1 MTAYPSKGMIP
12 ISKQLKGS
20 AALLLASVIWG
31 LAFSAQSTAMNHI
44 QPFTFVFL
52 RSIVTFPLLSAASAV
67 LNRLPGAA
75 REAELPL
82 EIYLRRGVPM
92 GLFLVAATLFQQIG
106 LVYTTPAKSGFV
118 TALYIVM
125 VPILSLLLFK
135 KRPGRFVWLGVALS
149 LAGLVLLCVRDDLSV
164 NVGDLFTLASALMFS
179 GQILLIDR
187 YAGGLSAVKLSAV
200 QFATCAAV
208 AGAIMAFVETP
219 TLSGILAC
227 WPSILYVA
235 VFSSAIGY
243 TLQIVGQ
250 KRTDP
255 TLASLLMCLESVFA
269 ALGGWVLLGQAL
281 SPRELLGCALMLSAS
296 VVAQLP
302 DRRAAA
308 Q

>member
-1 MTAYPSKGMIP
+1 MIP

-31 LAFSAQSTAMNHI
+31 MAFSAQSTAMNYI

-52 RSIVTFPLLSAASAV
+52 RSIITFPLLAAAAAV
-67 LNRLPGAA
+67 LKRRPGAA
-75 REAELPL
+75 QEPPL

-125 VPILSLLLFK
+125 VPILSLILF
-135 KRPGRFVWLGVALS
+135 RRQPGRFVWLGVALS
-149 LAGLVLLCVRDDLSV
+149 LIGLILLCVQSDLTV
-164 NVGDLFTLASALMFS
+164 NVGDLLTLASALMFS

-187 YAGGLSAVKLSAV
+187 CAGGLSAVKLSAV
-200 QFATCAAV
+200 QFGTCAAV
-208 AGAIMAFVETP
+208 AGVIMGFVETP

-269 ALGGWVLLGQAL
+269 ALGGWLLLGQAL
-281 SPRELLGCALMLSAS
+281 SPRELLGCALMLAAS

-302 DRRAAA
+302 DHRAAA
-308 Q
+308 QSWE